1 MTHRRNNK
9 NNKRQRNKS
18 SPQTTQDCKKYR
30 SQSVEDIAEAEA
42 ESESDISDLSSSAID
57 NSSHTTMAA
66 ANQEQTSMDSAQ
78 SSDHSQVPSTP
89 HAEQSSLHLNALQMD
104 TPPPPPP
111 FLSQPM
117 MGANMGPHMGASM
130 YMPTTSPMNMNFPQ
144 QMLNFASQM
153 QHAPQTSILS
163 DEDVLRVALQMKAL
177 LKEDID
183 NLIDARVALH
193 VEPLK
198 IELAAANT
206 SIAEL
211 QQKVKLLTKQQDD
224 LEQYSRK
231 SCVRVSGIKE
241 TANEDVNALVLGLAN
256 HVEADINLSDIVAA
270 HRLGEENSEVDTDAA
285 RNVPN
290 RKRCR
295 DIIVKFSNFDARYK
309 LLKGRA
315 KLREEKS
322 KVFIN
327 EELTRTRRSLAYECR
342 QLKKKDLIKKTWVY
356 KGNVY
361 ILDKSDLKLCVWC
374 LEDLDPYKPKEQDL
388 VS

>member
-30 SQSVEDIAEAEA
+30 SQSVEDIAEAE
-42 ESESDISDLSSSAID
+42 SESDISDLSSSAID

-66 ANQEQTSMDSAQ
+66 TNQEQISMDSAQ
-78 SSDHSQVPSTP
+78 SSDHSQVLSTP
-89 HAEQSSLHLNALQMD
+89 HAEQSSAEQSSLHLNALQMD

-163 DEDVLRVALQMKAL
+163 DEDVPRVALQMKAL

-198 IELAAANT
+198 LELAAANT

-270 HRLGEENSEVDTDAA
+270 HRLGEENSEVDTDAP

-309 LLKGRA
+309 LLNGRA
-315 KLREEKS
+315 KLHEEKS

-327 EELTRTRRSLAYECR
+327 EELTRTRRSLAYE
-342 QLKKKDLIKKTWVY
+342 
-356 KGNVY
+356 
-361 ILDKSDLKLCVWC
+361 
-374 LEDLDPYKPKEQDL
+374 
-388 VS
+388 